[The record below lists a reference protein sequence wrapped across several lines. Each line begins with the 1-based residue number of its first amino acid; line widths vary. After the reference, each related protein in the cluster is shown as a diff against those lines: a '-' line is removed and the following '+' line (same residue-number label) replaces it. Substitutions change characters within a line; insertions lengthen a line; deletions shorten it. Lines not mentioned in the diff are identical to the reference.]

1 MPFLTLRNKDWLGGD
16 VTITDDGDFLV
27 LQLRDTS
34 PILGY
39 VIVDVSRG
47 TVISGDWATLWD
59 AQQAAERL
67 QKERR

>member
-16 VTITDDGDFLV
+16 VTIADTGDFLV

-34 PILGY
+34 PVLGY

-47 TVISGDWATLWD
+47 TVINGDWESLWE
-59 AQQAAERL
+59 AQQAAEKLRR
-67 QKERR
+67 ERG

>member
-16 VTITDDGDFLV
+16 VTIDDGGQFLV

-34 PILGY
+34 PVLGY

-47 TVISGDWATLWD
+47 TVVNGDWATLWE
-59 AQQAAERL
+59 AQQHAERL
-67 QKERR
+67 KKERG